1 LKDFFEDKTYPKL
14 KLLEKL
20 GYALGIVGNNDFF
33 FQGDISH
40 LGYKIKKGGRGGR
53 ACDKNKAFFLGK
65 DVPLLSHY
73 EQLLFE
79 VTIFRQYVVACCQTM
94 A

>member
-1 LKDFFEDKTYPKL
+1 MKDFFEDKTYPKL

-40 LGYKIKKGGRGGR
+40 LGYKIKKGGRGGGLVTR
-53 ACDKNKAFFLGK
+53 TR
-65 DVPLLSHY
+65 
-73 EQLLFE
+73 LFSWE
-79 VTIFRQYVVACCQTM
+79 KMSLCCHIM
-94 A
+94 NNFSLKSPYLDNML